1 MIESIQ
7 RSLVEMGPIFRVP
20 RWRLLVIGYGNEL
33 LGDDAAGPLLA
44 RRIGRCRYAGT
55 KVLVAPMLLP
65 EMAVDMSQS
74 DRVLFVDASVR
85 CSKGRVRLSPV
96 MKARHHPALSCAY
109 SPETLFS
116 LCGSLSGRRPKSWA
130 IEVPSARFDLGR
142 GLSETTVEGME
153 KSARLIRRW
162 VQAIQ
167 CSFTRKA
174 SIHTLS

>member
-96 MKARHHPALSCAY
+96 MKSAPPPGTQLRLFPRDTFLPLREPFGPPAKIVGDRS
-109 SPETLFS
+109 
-116 LCGSLSGRRPKSWA
+116 A
-130 IEVPSARFDLGR
+130 IRAV
-142 GLSETTVEGME
+142 
-153 KSARLIRRW
+153 
-162 VQAIQ
+162 
-167 CSFTRKA
+167 
-174 SIHTLS
+174 